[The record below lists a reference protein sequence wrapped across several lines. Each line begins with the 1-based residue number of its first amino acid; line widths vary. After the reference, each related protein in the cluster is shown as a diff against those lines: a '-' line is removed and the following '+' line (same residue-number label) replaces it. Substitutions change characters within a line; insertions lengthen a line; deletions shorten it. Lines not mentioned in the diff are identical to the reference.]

1 MKKLIS
7 LISTVLA
14 AAGCATA
21 VEQEEPSLP
30 PVDPKEE
37 SPLLSV
43 WCGPSRETFNTN
55 AVSIHFRENEYG
67 FSVTP
72 AGYQTRL
79 HKGEDC
85 SFSAYK
91 YGEVAWEG
99 LADLSI
105 TCDYKKDAN
114 TKVHFED
121 VAKKSGG
128 VLASEFFFG
137 RRLRY
142 FPQSAPDTLVDL
154 PLGPKE
160 ERFESKCTI
169 QALSL

>member
-1 MKKLIS
+1 MKKLVS

-43 WCGPSRETFNTN
+43 SCVVSEETFETN
-55 AVSIHFRENEYG
+55 AVSIYFPENKDG

-72 AGYQTRL
+72 DGYESRL
-79 HKGEDC
+79 YQWEDC
-85 SFSAYK
+85 IFSAYK
-91 YGEVAWEG
+91 YGKVAGDE
-99 LADLSI
+99 LTPLSI

-114 TKVHFED
+114 TKVHFND
-121 VAKKSGG
+121 VADERG
-128 VLASEFFFG
+128 VFASEILFG

-142 FPQSAPDTLVDL
+142 FPRSAPDTLVDL
-154 PLGPKE
+154 HLGPKE